1 MANSLTPKQRQQL
14 KAKAHALK
22 PVIIVGG
29 KGLTEALHKE
39 IDRALYDHE
48 LIKISLHVDDRDA
61 RAALVDEICR
71 INQAERV
78 QVLGKIGVIY
88 RESDKDR

>member
-22 PVIIVGG
+22 PVIILGG

-48 LIKISLHVDDRDA
+48 LIKISLHVDDREA
-61 RAALVDEICR
+61 RAVLINEICQIHQGTVEIR
-71 INQAERV
+71 LIFF
-78 QVLGKIGVIY
+78 
-88 RESDKDR
+88 